1 MRFLCA
7 ILVLLICSCGSTM
20 SVMVIDT
27 LEGGQ
32 FHVVGMGNE
41 YSNVIKLP
49 SGTKEGDI
57 VKIKIEK
64 DD

>member
-1 MRFLCA
+1 
-7 ILVLLICSCGSTM
+7 M